1 MKITRGLLN
10 FLSYFLLQMF
20 AEASLKHSEA
30 AMIAA
35 ENDRVRNAL
44 DERRLILEE
53 KRLQV
58 DENLIKNLNNMY
70 GLLDKI
76 LDKYV

>member
-30 AMIAA
+30 AMIE

-44 DERRLILEE
+44 DER
-53 KRLQV
+53 
-58 DENLIKNLNNMY
+58 
-70 GLLDKI
+70 
-76 LDKYV
+76 